1 MSKEITTGIQ
11 SIIQQLRWMDETME
25 SHRYAEPLEVLN
37 QATLGQ
43 HVRHIH
49 DFYKALAEGMTS
61 GLIDYNCRERNELI
75 ELSMDV
81 ALEHMEQLME
91 RFENIDESLLVSV
104 VCSEGFKEDKSTI
117 TSSLGRELMYG
128 YDHAIHH
135 LALIRIGFESVHPE
149 KLPPYFG
156 VACST
161 LSFQKKQ

>member
-1 MSKEITTGIQ
+1 MQ
-11 SIIQQLRWMDETME
+11 SIIQQLRWMDERME
-25 SHRYAEPLEVLN
+25 SHLYTEPLEVLN
-37 QATLGQ
+37 QASLGQ

-49 DFYKALAEGMTS
+49 DFYKALAEGVAS
-61 GLIDYNCRERNELI
+61 GLIDYNSRERNELI

-81 ALEHMEQLME
+81 AIEHMEQLME
-91 RFENIDESLLVSV
+91 RFQNIDESQLISV
-104 VCSEGFKEDKSTI
+104 ICSEGFKEEKSPI
-117 TSSLGRELMYG
+117 TSSIGRELMYG

-135 LALIRIGFESVHPE
+135 LALIRIGFESVHQE